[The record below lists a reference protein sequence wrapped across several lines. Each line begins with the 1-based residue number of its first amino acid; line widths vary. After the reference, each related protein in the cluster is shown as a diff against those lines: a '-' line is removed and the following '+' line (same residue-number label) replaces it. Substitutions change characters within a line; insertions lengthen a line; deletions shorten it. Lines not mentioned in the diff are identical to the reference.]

1 MKLSEEKLTYLLFLY
16 DIRGQKYTITN
27 MANQLGVSKS
37 TVSKVLSSFYQEGIT
52 EYKGKV
58 ELSKHGCMLA
68 KQWKEEVKKITDW
81 LCVSS
86 SFDLQTAQ
94 KEAVVLTLYMSSSAK
109 NQLIYNL
116 NMSDFFKRIDH
127 IKIVYGDMLVSDL
140 KDGNYPFAFT
150 IYKDKTDQRMEIS
163 MANDAFV
170 HPGILKVQDGK
181 GYLILESKEIER
193 ESLMG
198 RIVLKGR
205 LETLR
210 YMKNKQFV
218 KAMKQNHFYYIPVS
232 CLEFYYNREEKMLQ
246 GHMKLKVTPTVGR
259 MHMPESTAYLSI
271 FFK

>member
-1 MKLSEEKLTYLLFLY
+1 MKMSEEKLTYLLFLY

-27 MANQLGVSKS
+27 MASQLGVSKS

-58 ELSKHGCMLA
+58 ELSEYGCMLA
-68 KQWKEEVKKITDW
+68 KQWKDEVKKITNW

-86 SFDLQTAQ
+86 AFDLQTAQ
-94 KEAVVLTLYMSSSAK
+94 KEAIILALHMSSTAK

-116 NMSDFFKRIDH
+116 NMSDFFKWIDNV
-127 IKIVYGDMLVSDL
+127 KTVYGDMLIHYL
-140 KDGNYPFAFT
+140 QDGDYSFAFT
-150 IYKDKTDQRMEIS
+150 IYKDKPDHKIEIS
-163 MANDAFV
+163 IANDAFV
-170 HPGILKVQDGK
+170 HPGILKIRDGK
-181 GYLILESKEIER
+181 GYLVLKSKEIER

-205 LETLR
+205 LETLK
-210 YMKNKQFV
+210 YMKNKQYV
-218 KAMKQNHFYYIPVS
+218 EAMKQNHFYHIPLS

-246 GHMKLKVTPTVGR
+246 GHIKLKVIPTVGKI
-259 MHMPESTAYLSI
+259 HMPESTAHLAI